1 MIYKKKKYIYKQGFK
16 TNIKNYNIKKGINIK
31 NIIKIS
37 KKRKE
42 PNWMLNL
49 RLKAF
54 NIWKK
59 MKEPKWFNGKYKNI
73 NYKKIIYYSIPK
85 INNKKIFNKKI
96 KKTFNKL
103 GISLQENIN
112 NIATDAILD
121 SISIKTTYKK
131 KLLKLGI
138 IFCSFNEAIKKY
150 PKLVKK
156 YICKVVPIDDNF
168 FSSLNTA
175 VLSDGTFIY
184 IPKNIH
190 CPINLSSYF
199 RINAKNIGQ
208 FERTIIIL
216 KKNSYLNYTEGCSSP
231 ERKENQLHAAVV
243 EIILYKN
250 AEIKY
255 STIQNWFIGNLK
267 KGGIYNFVTKRAL
280 CKGDNSKI
288 SWVQIEK
295 GANITW
301 KYPSAIL
308 LGNKSI
314 GNFYSLSIT
323 KLNQQADTGTKMIH
337 IGKKTKSIILA
348 KSISQDNSRNTHR
361 SIVKICKSSKKS
373 KNFTQCNS
381 LIMDKNSSAYTIPCI
396 KSKNKYSYIEHETYS
411 SYIKKEQIFF
421 LLQRG
426 INKKNA
432 KYMILNGFCKKILNM
447 LPIEHSLE
455 IEYNL
460 FNN

>member
-1 MIYKKKKYIYKQGFK
+1 MIHKKKKYIYKLGFK
-16 TNIKNYNIKKGINIK
+16 TKIKNDYIKNGINK
-31 NIIKIS
+31 NVIIKIS

-49 RLKAF
+49 RLRAF

-59 MKEPKWFNGKYKNI
+59 MKKPKWFNGKYKKI
-73 NYKKIIYYSIPK
+73 NYKKIIYYSAPK
-85 INNKKIFNKKI
+85 KNNKKIKQTFDKIGINFKNKK
-96 KKTFNKL
+96 
-103 GISLQENIN
+103 N
-112 NIATDAILD
+112 NIAVDAILD
-121 SISIKTTYKK
+121 SISVKTTYKK

-138 IFCSFNEAIKKY
+138 IFCSLNEAIKKY
-150 PKLVKK
+150 PKLIKK
-156 YICKVVPIDDNF
+156 YICKVVPINDNF

-184 IPKNIH
+184 IPKNIN

-216 KKNSYLNYTEGCSSP
+216 KKNSHLNYIEGCSAP
-231 ERKENQLHAAVV
+231 KRKNNQLHAAVV

-250 AEIKY
+250 SEIKY
-255 STIQNWFIGNLK
+255 STIQNWYPGSTSK

-280 CKGDNSKI
+280 CKGNNSKI
-288 SWVQIEK
+288 SWIQIEK

-323 KLNQQADTGTKMIH
+323 KLNQQSDTGTKMIH

-348 KSISQDNSRNTHR
+348 KNISQENSKNTHR
-361 SIVKICKSSKKS
+361 SIVKIYKSAIKS
-373 KNFTQCNS
+373 KNFTQCDS
-381 LIMDKNSSAYTIPCI
+381 LLIGKKSSAYAIPYI
-396 KSKNKYSYIEHETYS
+396 KTKNKYCNIEHEAYS
-411 SYIKKEQIFF
+411 SYIKEEQIFF

-432 KYMILNGFCKKILNM
+432 KYMIMNGFCKKILNM
-447 LPIEHSLE
+447 LPIEYSLE

-460 FNN
+460 FNNLK